1 MQNLLDAKHIN
12 SVEGLEL
19 LAKRVVDGFLAG
31 ANRNIRTGQGQEFS
45 QYKAYQPGD
54 DLRQLDWKLLARSGK
69 YYIKESEVET
79 NTTVTFLLDASAS
92 MNYSEDG
99 LSKLHYSKILTACLA
114 YLAKQQGDLLSLMAL
129 NTLETVQLPPKRSAS
144 YFKYF
149 LHGLLQVKAEQKWPS
164 GKNVPIQKGKGM
176 VICFSDMYE
185 YQSEITDLLKLY
197 TATGKEVLL
206 FQVFGEKEINLDFD
220 KANTFKDLESGS
232 VIQTNT
238 KKLKA
243 DYAAKIEAFT
253 RQLKD
258 ALLAQGIYYQKAIMS
273 DDVGEL
279 LQVFLKQRQSLA

>member
-19 LAKRVVDGFLAG
+19 LAKRTVDGFLAG
-31 ANRNIRTGQGQEFS
+31 ANRNLRTGQGQEFS

-79 NTTVTFLLDASAS
+79 NTTITFLLDASAS
-92 MNYSEDG
+92 MNYTEDG
-99 LSKLHYSKILTACLA
+99 LSKLHYAKLLTACLA
-114 YLAKQQGDLLSLMAL
+114 YLANQQGDLLSLLAL
-129 NTLETVQLPPKRSAS
+129 NSLETVQLPPKRSAS

-149 LHGLLQVKAEQKWPS
+149 LHELLQVKAVKEWPIE
-164 GKNVPIQKGKGM
+164 KEVALQKGKGM

-185 YQSEITDLLKLY
+185 HQSEITDLLKLY
-197 TATGKEVLL
+197 TAMGKEVLL
-206 FQVFGEKEINLDFD
+206 FQVFGEKEITLDFS
-220 KANTFKDLESGS
+220 KANTFKDLESGQ

-243 DYAAKIEAFT
+243 EYISKINTFIKQMQDT
-253 RQLKD
+253 
-258 ALLAQGIYYQKAIMS
+258 LLGYGISYQKAIFAE
-273 DDVGEL
+273 DVGKL
-279 LQVFLKQRQSLA
+279 LQTFIKQRQHLS